1 MFMEFNISEFE
12 IFIINRYAASELAG
26 SILLGKMARKV
37 TNHSLIVN
45 LTRHCMEEARH
56 AFVWYDIIKKL
67 KIPIIEIHDVKGEN
81 YFFHVN
87 ETKDIFEFLAFTHI
101 FEQRVPF
108 HFSIH
113 AKWTKSPHIK
123 EVLEKLIPE
132 EEPHLAW
139 IKAYL
144 EKEIE
149 RGNTKVKDVLERFAK
164 LEKDLY
170 YEDLEKLEKT
180 GGEAADY
187 ARTIK
192 EHTKEF
198 EDNPKWWQK

>member
-1 MFMEFNISEFE
+1 MESELSSIEVFV
-12 IFIINRYAASELAG
+12 INRYAASELAG

-37 TNHSLIVN
+37 TNPGLIVN

-56 AFVWYDIIKKL
+56 AFVWYELIKKIR
-67 KIPIIEIHDVKGEN
+67 IPIIEVHDSEGEN
-81 YFFHVN
+81 YFSYVDK
-87 ETKDIFEFLAFTHI
+87 TKGIAEFLAFTHI

-113 AKWTKSPHIK
+113 AKWTKNSQVK

-139 IKAYL
+139 IKSFL

-149 RGNTKVKDVLERFAK
+149 KGNTSIKELLDKFAK
-164 LEKDLY
+164 LEQDLY
-170 YEDLEKLEKT
+170 YEDLDKLEKI
-180 GGEAADY
+180 GGEAEDY
-187 ARTIK
+187 AKTIK
-192 EHTKEF
+192 SHLNEF
-198 EDNPKWWQK
+198 ENKPKWWKN